1 MRLSAGPR
9 RSSDLKYLPIA
20 HHISHISQELCYGTP
35 PAREFDEYSSASGSN
50 RPLTF
55 REPSAS
61 VPLTFHG
68 PSTFRWPSTADLRP
82 PSTTFHHRYPKYP
95 GNPPLWG
102 EMHTVDKVGE
112 GGGTWRMRRLPK
124 GAPLEE
130 KGAGDKQH
138 NDLVMKHVMISRA
151 CKQVVLEPDAATTG
165 DGAHDDALADL
176 DLAQAIFAHSG
187 DTAAQLAWRYCDSF
201 CKAHPPAAGGVGAPK
216 GGKDEL

>member
-1 MRLSAGPR
+1 
-9 RSSDLKYLPIA
+9 
-20 HHISHISQELCYGTP
+20 
-35 PAREFDEYSSASGSN
+35 
-50 RPLTF
+50 
-55 REPSAS
+55 
-61 VPLTFHG
+61 
-68 PSTFRWPSTADLRP
+68 
-82 PSTTFHHRYPKYP
+82 
-95 GNPPLWG
+95 
-102 EMHTVDKVGE
+102 MHTVDKVGE